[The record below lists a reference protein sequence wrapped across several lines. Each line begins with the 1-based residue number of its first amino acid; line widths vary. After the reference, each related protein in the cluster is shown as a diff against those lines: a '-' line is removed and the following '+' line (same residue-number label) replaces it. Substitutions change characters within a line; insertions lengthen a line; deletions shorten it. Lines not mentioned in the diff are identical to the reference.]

1 VPAYFLHSL
10 NEQTLPVQKRY
21 RSIWISDI
29 HLGTRAAKPEPLLDF
44 LAAHKADRYYLVGDI
59 IDGWALQRSWYW
71 PQSHNKVLQVLL
83 SRAQEAEVIYVP
95 GNHDDA
101 ARQFPGLSLGGIT
114 IQRMV
119 VHSTADGRRLLVLHG
134 DEFDGV
140 VRHARW
146 VSKVGGWAYEKLLTL
161 SRHVNRVRRWLDMP
175 YWSMAAAVKTKTK
188 RAVQYIAEFERAV
201 AKRAEQ
207 RGAEG
212 IVCGHIHVPSL
223 RRIRDTT
230 YANTGDWVEHCTALV
245 EEDDGTLS
253 LCEWT
258 PAIQRHS
265 QEKRQDMGDKKSDGH
280 EEPVGEHIGGDGAD
294 TTTAPSPA
302 PSTSSDASA
311 AHLTES

>member
-1 VPAYFLHSL
+1 M
-10 NEQTLPVQKRY
+10 QTRY

-29 HLGTRAAKPEPLLDF
+29 HLGTRAAKSEALLDF
-44 LAAHKADRYYLVGDI
+44 LASHRADRYYLVGDI

-71 PQSHNKVLQVLL
+71 PQSHNEVLQVLL

-95 GNHDDA
+95 GNHDAA

-114 IQRMV
+114 IQRTV
-119 VHSTADGRRLLVLHG
+119 FHSTADGRRFLVLHG

-146 VSKVGGWAYEKLLTL
+146 VSKFGGWAYEKLLTL
-161 SRHVNRVRRWLDMP
+161 SCHVNHVRRWLEMP

-207 RGAEG
+207 EGVEG
-212 IVCGHIHVPSL
+212 IICGHIHVPSL
-223 RRIRDTT
+223 RRIRDTA

-253 LCEWT
+253 LCEWP
-258 PAIQRHS
+258 PAMQRHS
-265 QEKRQDMGDKKSDGH
+265 GEKRRDVEGKTSEGH
-280 EEPVGEHIGGDGAD
+280 DVLIGEHIGGDGAR
-294 TTTAPSPA
+294 TTAAPSPD
-302 PSTSSDASA
+302 PSTSSETSA
-311 AHLTES
+311 THLPES